1 MRVVIGEDS
10 VLMREGIARL
20 LTDAGIEVVG
30 TAGDL
35 DGVLATVDATR
46 PDAVVVDIRMP
57 PTFSDE
63 GLRAAERI
71 RADYG
76 QAIGVLVLSQH
87 LEPRFALGLVTRA
100 EGGLGY
106 LLKERIAE
114 VDDFVDAVRRVAR
127 GGSIVDP
134 EVVRAL
140 IATRGRDPL
149 SDLTDRER
157 DVLALMAEGRTN
169 AAVCERLG
177 IGAKTVEMHV
187 STIFSKLGLEPAADD
202 NRRVLAVLAY
212 LRQSGGLSG

>member
-212 LRQSGGLSG
+212 LRQTGGLGG